1 MDQGSGKT
9 MISVLLVHHVDKKNV
24 VWIQSGSDFVDLF
37 YSFLTMPLGTI
48 VRLLEHHGRL
58 KEKVSIGCFNN
69 LYKSLVDMSI
79 DNFRNEACKQMLV
92 YPKSVKERQCRML
105 NINIDD
111 TEETKYFMCPK
122 SLQSPS
128 CREFFSNF
136 NTSRCRCGN
145 LMNKESSSP
154 EGEESV
160 SRLGG
165 SCDDDGVFVHGDGN
179 MAFMLS
185 DDLTIE
191 NFSWDLPRKRVKD
204 LGCVNVFDK
213 LGEGEPEVGFREAMT
228 LLRSLFTS
236 ETPLT
241 ATFFPFH
248 SSPYPSKRAYKASS
262 PCDSVLGQVLSFKV
276 YLSKEDNKK
285 VIYAECGE
293 GFIDLLCMFL
303 VLPLGYICQISSR
316 DGDDDDGL
324 GCIGNLFRSFKG
336 LSGDEITIP
345 WYYNCRKNLLGI
357 TVQKPPSLFNCI
369 SYLEDNGMAGDCED
383 SRLKKVRP
391 MDPKAEIS
399 GQSRSSSGGFVKSN
413 KKFLVTDDLIITPLN
428 SDLTMR
434 ELKKLKISFD
444 EVNIKEIT
452 IGKTEATNLLKASF
466 VTSFALTNGLSD
478 LLSKKLEG

>member
-1 MDQGSGKT
+1 MDQRAEKS
-9 MISVLLVHHVDKKNV
+9 MINVLLVHHVDKKNV
-24 VWIQSGSDFVDLF
+24 VWIQSGNDFVDLF

-105 NINIDD
+105 KINIDD

-145 LMNKESSSP
+145 LMNKEISSP

-165 SCDDDGVFVHGDGN
+165 SCYDDGVFVHGDGN

-241 ATFFPFH
+241 ATFNPFH
-248 SSPYPSKRAYKASS
+248 SSPYPSKRAYKPSS
-262 PCDSVLGQVLSFKV
+262 H
-276 YLSKEDNKK
+276 
-285 VIYAECGE
+285 
-293 GFIDLLCMFL
+293 
-303 VLPLGYICQISSR
+303 ISSR
-316 DGDDDDGL
+316 DGDDDGL

-345 WYYNCRKNLLGI
+345 WYYSCRKNLLGI
-357 TVQKPPSLFNCI
+357 TVQKPPSSYNCS

-391 MDPKAEIS
+391 MDPKTEIS

-413 KKFLVTDDLIITPLN
+413 KKFLVSDDLIITPLN
-428 SDLTMR
+428 SDLTMM

-452 IGKTEATNLLKASF
+452 IGKTEAINLLKASF